1 VVKFVNGENGLKC
14 FSRSDCDRM
23 IVLIDF
29 ALADKK
35 FAFVSADWCLVLKA
49 KLLRYIKMNWREE
62 IRIPAKID
70 RSSF

>member
-1 VVKFVNGENGLKC
+1 MVKFVNGENGLKA

-29 ALADKK
+29 ALANKK
-35 FAFVSADWCLVLKA
+35 FAFRNADWCLVLKT
-49 KLLRYIKMNWREE
+49 KLFRYIKMNWNEE
-62 IRIPAKID
+62 IRIPKELD